1 MGQAYH
7 FCLFCLFIAARRH
20 TISDEADLSECLDKY
35 ALVIQKS
42 MRKWMTRKKIERM
55 LKYYNYLKQIR
66 ICNEENTLKS
76 VMYTRQKQTLIN
88 LQYPTKTKDF
98 EALYAEINS
107 LYKNKKKY
115 QINKT
120 LKSTQ
125 IENKVN
131 LEEKLKCLRE
141 IIKHRNQ
148 VNKIAEE
155 KKIFRE
161 LNEISKPIIMTRKN
175 GKTIFI
181 ETLETQKAQQLME
194 LYITLKRNDLS
205 KNERIEFILK
215 LKHILEC
222 FKELNLTKSIINLLN
237 REMTMLNDVQLENDQ
252 IKLLRKRIEIEF
264 QRILKQPEIN
274 PAIKRTLKLVNIY
287 KCYNC
292 RKLKT
297 LNKFVVNLNLTKTT
311 TCKDCKHLYRIAIEQ
326 INLNPHK
333 DMLKDIKATE
343 IQLFAKSSLVFF
355 LNAEDI
361 YYLVTIIWKE
371 KSALS
376 ESRDIS
382 QLSLVRWYN
391 KLDWSPS
398 NTILLT
404 IEEAYVHT
412 KIQDINKVYTSTFI
426 NGIHLKHLQ
435 AKRYFK
441 GLTQK
446 SMECDRDI
454 KKLNHN

>member
-1 MGQAYH
+1 
-7 FCLFCLFIAARRH
+7 
-20 TISDEADLSECLDKY
+20 
-35 ALVIQKS
+35 
-42 MRKWMTRKKIERM
+42 MRIWMTRKKLERM
-55 LKYYNYLKQIR
+55 LKYYNYLNQLR
-66 ICNEENTLKS
+66 ICNEENTLTS
-76 VMYTRQKQTLIN
+76 LIYTRQKQTLIN
-88 LQYPTKTKDF
+88 LQYPTKTEDF
-98 EALYAEINS
+98 EALYSEINA
-107 LYKNKKKY
+107 LYKNKKNY

-120 LKSTQ
+120 LKSRQ
-125 IENKVN
+125 NENKVN

-161 LNEISKPIIMTRKN
+161 LNEISKPITMTRKN

-181 ETLETQKAQQLME
+181 ETLETQKAQQFME
-194 LYITLKRNDLS
+194 LYITLKRNDLN

-222 FKELNLTKSIINLLN
+222 FKELNLTKIIINLLN
-237 REMTMLNDVQLENDQ
+237 REITMLNEVQLENDQ

-297 LNKFVVNLNLTKTT
+297 LNKFMVNFDLTKTT

-371 KSALS
+371 KSAIS

-382 QLSLVRWYN
+382 QLSLVRWCN
-391 KLDWSPS
+391 KLEWSPS

-412 KIQDINKVYTSTFI
+412 KIQDVNNVYTSTFI

-441 GLTQK
+441 GLTHK
-446 SMECDRDI
+446 SMKCDRDI
-454 KKLNHN
+454 KILNHN